1 MTVLPKQPSAAQRS
15 ERRRTMSRLGSG
27 LYLRSLE
34 IRTYRV
40 FLSDGVVMVDP
51 PNSIPIMWTI
61 VLGRADWCCGI
72 CHTPRLNRKTL
83 PQEDRPEDAFQH
95 IQCHSH
101 RSIPGTI
108 QASAPAPQGFEAA
121 RTLRAKA

>member
-1 MTVLPKQPSAAQRS
+1 M
-15 ERRRTMSRLGSG
+15 
-27 LYLRSLE
+27 
-34 IRTYRV
+34 

-72 CHTPRLNRKTL
+72 CHTPRLNRKKP
-83 PQEDRPEDAFQH
+83 PQQGCPE
-95 IQCHSH
+95 
-101 RSIPGTI
+101 
-108 QASAPAPQGFEAA
+108 ASPSSVTPTVGCPALFKRHAPAPQGFETA

>member
-1 MTVLPKQPSAAQRS
+1 M
-15 ERRRTMSRLGSG
+15 
-27 LYLRSLE
+27 
-34 IRTYRV
+34 

-72 CHTPRLNRKTL
+72 CHTPRLNRKKL
-83 PQEDRPEDAFQH
+83 PQEGRPEDAFQP

-108 QASAPAPQGFEAA
+108 QASCACAPGI
-121 RTLRAKA
+121 